1 MQTSDTEKFKKCFK
15 ALGHENNRAYDI
27 LFGEM
32 TRLELDER
40 VLDRKKVTIKVLNDS
55 QKMIAETILLL
66 IKSQR
71 QKFNNFSFNPK
82 EIEIKIDGQV
92 EEKDQDRIIDLGNFD
107 YESEKAKFIRRCN
120 ATIIANS
127 DIRSAIIRE
136 FNSDEKYSQEVRSIE
151 ELENL
156 RKRYYSVEAWLDKYE
171 NGTFSFFRKKKIA
184 MAYDAEEELLE
195 KMNRVRGTVRYQN
208 YARKK
213 AQERV
218 TKINKKEDT
227 LEGIKYI
234 FTGRREALVQR
245 RGKDG
250 KLTKTFEADGI
261 TLQEERYARKNNRT
275 EERDDK

>member
-151 ELENL
+151 ELEEL
-156 RKRYYSVEAWLDKYE
+156 RKRYDSVEAWLDKYE

-213 AQERV
+213 AHERV